1 MQDLV
6 ALSVYSFNVP
16 YLNIAVSINP
26 MTIITTWIIMVVIF
40 ILAKVSVSRLSM
52 IPSRAQVAA
61 EGLYAWFDET
71 LEESMGKAGREFVP
85 FIATLF
91 VFVLL
96 CNWSSLIPN
105 VKSPTSDMNT
115 CFALGILVLFVSH
128 GYAIRKKGL
137 KKYLKAY
144 FEPTPILFFSNVISE
159 ISKVLSHSL
168 RLFGNL
174 FAGGLLIALVPIL
187 LVQLFKWWGVP
198 LGIIAMP
205 LLNAFFGLF
214 LGGVQA
220 LVFTLLAAAYINVI
234 SE

>member
-6 ALSVYSFNVP
+6 ALKVISFTIPFLNLTLSV
-16 YLNIAVSINP
+16 NP
-26 MTIITTWIIMVVIF
+26 VTIITTWVIIIVIF
-40 ILAKVSVSRLSM
+40 ILARLSVRRLSM
-52 IPSRAQVAA
+52 VPARPQAAA
-61 EGLYAWFDET
+61 EFLYANFAET
-71 LEESMGKAGREFVP
+71 LEESMGESGRKFIP

-91 VFVLL
+91 VFVLM
-96 CNWSSLIPN
+96 CNWASLIPN

-137 KKYLKAY
+137 KEYLKAY
-144 FEPTPILFFSNVISE
+144 FEPTPFLFFSNVISE

-174 FAGGLLIALVPIL
+174 FAGGLLIALVPTL
-187 LVQLFKWWGVP
+187 LVQLFKLWGIPV
-198 LGIIAMP
+198 GILAMP
-205 LLNAFFGLF
+205 GLNAFFGLF

>member
-6 ALSVYSFNVP
+6 VLNVYSFNIP
-16 YLNIAVSINP
+16 YLNIMVDINP
-26 MTIITTWIIMVVIF
+26 VTIITTWVIIVVIF
-40 ILAKVSVSRLSM
+40 ILAKISVSRLSM
-52 IPSRAQVAA
+52 VPTRAQAAA

-71 LEESMGKAGREFVP
+71 LEESMGEVGRKFIP
-85 FIATLF
+85 FITTLF
-91 VFVLL
+91 IFVLF

-115 CFALGILVLFVSH
+115 CFALGVLVLIVSH

-137 KKYLKAY
+137 KKYLKSY
-144 FEPTPILFFSNVISE
+144 FQPTPLLFFSNVISE

-187 LVQLFKWWGVP
+187 CVQLFKWWGVP
-198 LGIIAMP
+198 LGILAMP

-234 SE
+234 SN